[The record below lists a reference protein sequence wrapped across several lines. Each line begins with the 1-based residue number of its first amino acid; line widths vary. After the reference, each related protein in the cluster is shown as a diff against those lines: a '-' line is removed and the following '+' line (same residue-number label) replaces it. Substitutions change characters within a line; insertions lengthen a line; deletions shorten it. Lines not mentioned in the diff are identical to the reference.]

1 MLNVDSLEKG
11 VVIDHI
17 EAGRCMEIYRY
28 LGLSKLECSIAIIQN
43 AKSALMGR
51 KDIIKIDENIDIN
64 LDVLGF
70 IDHNIT
76 INIIDGGKIIEKKVL
91 SLPKRLV
98 NIIECANPRC
108 ITSIEQEVEHSFFL
122 SDEKTCRYRC
132 IYCDNE
138 YDRNRNTII

>member
-1 MLNVDSLEKG
+1 MLNVDSLSKG

-17 EAGRCMEIYRY
+17 EAGRCMEIYHY
-28 LGLSKLECSIAIIQN
+28 LGLGKLDCSVAVIQN
-43 AKSALMGR
+43 AKSNRMGK

-91 SLPKRLV
+91 SLPSKMM
-98 NIIECANPRC
+98 NIIKCTNPRC
-108 ITSIEQEVEHSFFL
+108 ITSIEQEIEHMFTL
-122 SDEKTCRYRC
+122 SDKKSCRYRC
-132 IYCDNE
+132 VYCDHE
-138 YDRNRNTII
+138 YDRNKDLAI